1 MRNVHVN
8 GAKKVLYC
16 ISRYQPPTFAID
28 SARFRPPR
36 QMTRKSLARSMRR
49 VEVFEGKSPYLCM
62 TSPPAHRMQYLANHA
77 TAEVVLVVMSTG
89 EAAGKA
95 CDDYRCR
102 P

>member
-1 MRNVHVN
+1 
-8 GAKKVLYC
+8 
-16 ISRYQPPTFAID
+16 
-28 SARFRPPR
+28 
-36 QMTRKSLARSMRR
+36 
-49 VEVFEGKSPYLCM
+49 
-62 TSPPAHRMQYLANHA
+62 MQYLANHA